1 MTRVPGND
9 RPGICPPRSATQARR
24 HAIRAV
30 LAAALAMGCNVA
42 RAGAYDDF
50 FQALKVD
57 NTSQVAY
64 LLERGF
70 DVNSRDDKGQPA
82 LTLAMR
88 DGTFKVAEL
97 LLAHPQLEVDAPN
110 ANRETALMIAAL
122 KGHTEWVQ
130 RLLDRGARLEKPGYT
145 PLHYAAT
152 GPQPQTVKLLLDR
165 GALVDARSPNGST
178 PLMMAAR
185 YGNEASVD
193 LLRERGAD
201 LRLRNELGLS
211 AGDFARSS
219 GRVRLAD
226 QLDLAAR

>member
-1 MTRVPGND
+1 
-9 RPGICPPRSATQARR
+9 
-24 HAIRAV
+24 
-30 LAAALAMGCNVA
+30 MGFGMA

-57 NTSQVAY
+57 NASQVAH

-70 DVNSRDDKGQPA
+70 DVNSRDEKGQPA

-97 LLAHPQLEVDAPN
+97 LLKHPQLAVDAPN
-110 ANRETALMIAAL
+110 ANRETALMMAAL
-122 KGHTEWVQ
+122 KGHTDWVQ

-152 GPQPQTVKLLLDR
+152 GPQPETVKLLLDR
-165 GALVDARSPNGST
+165 GALVNARSPNGST

-201 LRLRNELGLS
+201 VRLRNELGLS
-211 AGDFARSS
+211 AGDFARSA

-226 QLDLAAR
+226 QLDQAAR